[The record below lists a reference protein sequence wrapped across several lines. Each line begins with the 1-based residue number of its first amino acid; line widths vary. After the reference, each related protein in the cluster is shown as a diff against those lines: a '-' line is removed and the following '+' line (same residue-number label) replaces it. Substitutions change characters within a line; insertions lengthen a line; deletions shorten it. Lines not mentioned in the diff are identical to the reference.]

1 MKVKVEVSARHVHLC
16 DKDVEILF
24 GEKYVL
30 NLKRNL
36 SQPGQFLSE
45 EKVAIKCGNNII
57 EHVSVLGPTREESQV
72 EISMTDS
79 RKLKVDVPIRESG
92 DLKNSPGCI
101 LVGPKGEVSLTS
113 GLIIAK
119 RHIHANP
126 NDDISKVFKNG
137 EECSLKIET
146 ENRSLVFNQTVVRI
160 SNNFKFV
167 AHIDTDEA
175 NSAGIIGTIF
185 GYVI

>member
-16 DKDVEILF
+16 NKDVEILF
-24 GEKYVL
+24 GEKYIL

-45 EKVAIKCGNNII
+45 EKVTIKCGNNTI
-57 EHVSVLGPTREESQV
+57 ERVSILGPTRKESQV
-72 EISMTDS
+72 EISMTDA

-92 DLKNSPGCI
+92 DLKKSPGCVLI
-101 LVGPKGEVSLTS
+101 GPRGEVSLSS

-126 NDDISKVFKNG
+126 NDGISRVFKNG

-146 ENRSLVFNQTVVRI
+146 QNRSLVFNKTVVRI